1 MCKISTMNTFTKTK
15 VSLLLGILFLFLNQ
29 SHASNHRNSAQSE
42 VAPPKF
48 IPLAINIE
56 FLHAMRMAANANIL
70 KGELGIFIVS
80 GDIEKEYLKGHK
92 HLVVH
97 DKNEDDYRWKLLCV
111 SKFGIYVYDN
121 SVGIVY
127 LSYESIDW
135 IRRGRSYGNLLW
147 KAGVVMGS
155 FFAYRNNEQSF
166 DAIADGYIMGGVSAI
181 TFAQI
186 LLAPIYNIR
195 LNNKNIKYPV
205 NYSISNGLEYYKM
218 VLSNS
223 SMYSNKVDIKSF
235 TGFEPSEN

>member
-1 MCKISTMNTFTKTK
+1 MFPFINSKFSF
-15 VSLLLGILFLFLNQ
+15 LFGILFLFFSTSQANTNL
-29 SHASNHRNSAQSE
+29 ASAQS
-42 VAPPKF
+42 VFTPPKF

-56 FLHAMRMAANANIL
+56 FLHAMRMAANENVV
-70 KGELGIFIVS
+70 KRELGIFNVS

-92 HLVVH
+92 HVVVH
-97 DKNEDDYRWKLLCV
+97 VKNEDDYRGTLICV
-111 SKFGIYVYDN
+111 SKFGIYVYTDK
-121 SVGIVY
+121 SLGIIY

-135 IRRGRSYGNLLW
+135 VRRGRSYGNVLW
-147 KAGVVMGS
+147 KASVILGT
-155 FFAYRNNEQSF
+155 FFAFRNNEQSF

-205 NYSISNGLEYYKM
+205 SYSIANGLEYYKM
-218 VLSNS
+218 VTSNS